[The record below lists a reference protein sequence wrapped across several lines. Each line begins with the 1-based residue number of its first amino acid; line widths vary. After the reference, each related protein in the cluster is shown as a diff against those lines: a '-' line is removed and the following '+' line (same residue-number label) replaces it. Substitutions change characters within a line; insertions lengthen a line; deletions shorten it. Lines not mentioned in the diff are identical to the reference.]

1 MRKKFAAVLLSACI
15 AGTLCAGCGQTA
27 DAPAAESAA
36 GETAQETEETGETE
50 TAEKES
56 AGESQEIAMVI
67 DHEGSIDDKSFNQG
81 TWEGIKAYADANGKG
96 FQYYQ
101 SMEDSDEEYLNCF
114 ELAIN
119 GGAEIIICP
128 SYMFEAAIYKAQDLY
143 PDVNFMIIDGR
154 PQAGDDATYATADNT
169 YSVIYA
175 EEQAGFLA
183 GYAAVKDGYRKLGF
197 MGGMAVPAVV
207 RFGYGFVQGADYA
220 AKELGLGEGEIEI
233 SYAYTGNF
241 DATPDNQN
249 KAASWYQAGTEVI
262 FACGGAVGQSVF
274 AAAEAN
280 NGKAIGVD
288 VDQSGDSET
297 VITSSIK
304 QLQITVNAA
313 LEAYYAGSFPGG
325 VDATLGVESD
335 GVGLVMDNA
344 RFETFTQED
353 YDGIYAAMKENKD
366 GILDSILK
374 DTDVESADE
383 LPVVSVT
390 VKVME

>member
-1 MRKKFAAVLLSACI
+1 MRKKFMAVLLSVCI
-15 AGTLCAGCGQTA
+15 VSVFCAGCGQKEE
-27 DAPAAESAA
+27 APAAENVAVEA
-36 GETAQETEETGETE
+36 ETDQEAKADQETETGEGT
-50 TAEKES
+50 
-56 AGESQEIAMVI
+56 QEIAMVI
-67 DHEGSIDDKSFNQG
+67 DHGGSIDDKSFNQG
-81 TWEGIKAYADANGKG
+81 TWEGIKAYADANGKAY
-96 FQYYQ
+96 QYYQ
-101 SMEDSDEEYLNCF
+101 SMEDSDEEYLNSF

-119 GGAEIIICP
+119 AGAKIIIGP
-128 SYMFEAAIYKAQDLY
+128 SYMFETAIYKAQDMY
-143 PDVNFMIIDGR
+143 PDVYFMIIDGR
-154 PQAGDDATYATADNT
+154 PQAGDDATYTTADNT

-197 MGGMAVPAVV
+197 LGGMAVPAVV

-220 AKELGLGEGEIEI
+220 AAELGLSAGEVEI

-288 VDQSGDSET
+288 VDQSGDSDT
-297 VITSSIK
+297 VITSSVK
-304 QLQITVNAA
+304 QLEVTVKAA
-313 LEAYYAGSFPGG
+313 LEDYYAGNFPGG

-344 RFETFTQED
+344 RFENFTQDD
-353 YDGIYAAMKENKD
+353 YDAIYAAMKENTD
-366 GILDSILK
+366 GILDGILK
-374 DTDVESADE
+374 DADAESADQ
-383 LPVVSVT
+383 LPVTYVS